1 MDKRRYVQLLSALLY
16 NLNLTGFANGR
27 IYQGNI
33 KGICVPGLNCY
44 SCPGAVAACP
54 LGSLQAALG
63 GVQYKLPFYIAGV
76 LLLFGVLFGRGVC
89 AFLCPF
95 GLIQELLYKIPSPK
109 LRKNRFTRMASVGK
123 YIVLIVF
130 VLVMPLLF
138 LLDENGVSVPAF
150 CKYICPAGTLE
161 GALPLVAANENLRS
175 LLGFL
180 FEWKVFLLLTIILA
194 SIFIF
199 RAFCRFLCP
208 LGAIY
213 SLFNKYAFW
222 GIKIN
227 ERNCVGCNACVIS
240 CKLDTHRIN
249 DRECV
254 RCGECSSVCGHRA
267 IYYNRLKREF
277 ILRRKSDEKG
287 N

>member
-1 MDKRRYVQLLSALLY
+1 LSALLY
-16 NLNLTGFANGR
+16 NINITGFASGR
-27 IYQGNI
+27 IYKGDI
-33 KGICVPGLNCY
+33 KGVCVPGLNCY

-63 GVQYKLPFYIAGV
+63 GVQYKLPFYTVGI
-76 LLLFGVLFGRGVC
+76 LLLFGILFGRGVC

-95 GLIQELLYKIPSPK
+95 GLLQELLHKIPSPK
-109 LRKNRFTRMASVGK
+109 LLKNKLTRTASFGK
-123 YIVLIVF
+123 YIVLVVF
-130 VLVMPLLF
+130 VLFLPLLYLF
-138 LLDENGVSVPAF
+138 EVNGISVPAF

-161 GALPLVAANENLRS
+161 GALPLIATNEILRP
-175 LLGFL
+175 LMGAL
-180 FEWKVFLLLTIILA
+180 FKWKVFVLAAVVLA

-222 GIKIN
+222 GIKVN

-240 CKLDTHRIN
+240 CKLDTRRIN

-254 RCGECSSVCGHRA
+254 RCGECGSVCRHNA
-267 IYYNRLKREF
+267 VYYNRFKKEFLLREEV
-277 ILRRKSDEKG
+277 K
-287 N
+287 